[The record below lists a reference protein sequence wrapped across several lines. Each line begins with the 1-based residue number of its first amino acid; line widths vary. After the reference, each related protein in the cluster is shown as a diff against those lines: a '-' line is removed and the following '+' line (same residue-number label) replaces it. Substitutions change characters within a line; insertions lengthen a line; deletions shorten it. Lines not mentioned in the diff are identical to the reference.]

1 MSVRRSLLLF
11 SVVVSVLLLGAVP
24 ASATLYPPA
33 KGPTVGTDQGSY
45 IVDSSVTITADGFTS
60 CVGGIVT
67 FTIKPPGGGT
77 PIVVTAPVASD
88 GTATVAITAPPAMGT
103 YIVIATCG
111 DLTASTTFI
120 VSRIPVTGSNMNMP
134 LRAGT
139 VLLLIGTGLFVV
151 ARRRRRP
158 AAATA

>member
-1 MSVRRSLLLF
+1 MSVRRLLLLF
-11 SVVVSVLLLGAVP
+11 AAVISALLLGAVP
-24 ASATLYPPA
+24 ASAGLYPPKA
-33 KGPTVGTDQGSY
+33 PTVGTDKGSY